1 MTRVPAT
8 LSLAFIAA
16 LIGSGLTLPAQDSQE
31 KIDKI
36 FDHIEESR
44 GMTLW
49 QGIRELEDLGRGTS
63 EGVRKGLTRADAY
76 VRIAAAKVLYGQEL
90 RDESLEALNKVMAG
104 KNVHAKKIA
113 ADMAASLV
121 GADKNL
127 AGPDKTKI
135 AGRFEAAAGECD
147 DPLTQV
153 SLWRAVYNLT
163 KGMKPVREVRAIH
176 SGAGDRREV
185 KEEAALALAE
195 MDRFVD
201 AKPTLLDLAKEPSE
215 RGRMAKAYLKV
226 NELTEDINRKPPAAA
241 KYDFKQ
247 LEEAID
253 LLKQNYWDENK
264 IVTDKLVEAAVRGA
278 CSSLDPYTVYMDEAS
293 IKELKEEG
301 LGGRYGGIGARVSM
315 RKDKAGREWLTIEEP
330 IFSGPA
336 YRTGL
341 RSGDTITEVEGETTV
356 NRDLSELV
364 RKLRGKV
371 ATQVHFKVLRRGW
384 TKEQPYTI
392 TREQIHMETTMH
404 RMLPGGLGYIR
415 LTTFGDED
423 IQYIK
428 EAVQDLKDMKA
439 LVFDLRGNTGGYL
452 RTANALASYFLNK
465 GQLIVTTRARGEEK
479 DRRVADGSKITDVPI
494 VMLVNEGSAS
504 ASEILAGALQDHK
517 RATIIG
523 DKTYGKGSVQD
534 LKPMKTTDEKAAVK
548 ITIAKWFL
556 PSGKSVEKDK
566 REESGVIP
574 DIKVAL
580 PEREFWKEAELAK
593 LTVGDDIE
601 KYLKDIENKDLFKQL
616 AESDGGDVTRY
627 PKFDAFYDALKTK
640 AEKTDVRE
648 LVREVIRKKV
658 QDEQGKPLYVDLQ
671 IDVVLQRGILEAC
684 KLASIDAKTVKEY
697 TLFAKAPAAQPGPEK

>member
-1 MTRVPAT
+1 MTRVSAPAAVA
-8 LSLAFIAA
+8 LVAA
-16 LIGSGLTLPAQDSQE
+16 LIGSGLLLPAQDSQE

-36 FDHIEESR
+36 FDRIEESR
-44 GMTLW
+44 GTSLW
-49 QGIRELEDLGRGTS
+49 QGIRDLEDLGRGAVD
-63 EGVRKGLTRADAY
+63 GVRKGLTRADAY
-76 VRIAAAKVLYGQEL
+76 VRIAAAKVLYSQEQ
-90 RDESLEALNKVMAG
+90 RDEALDALGKVMSG
-104 KNVHAKKIA
+104 KNAHAKKIA

-121 GADKNL
+121 GADRGLGQAEKQ
-127 AGPDKTKI
+127 KI
-135 AGRFEAAAGECD
+135 AVSFERQAGESD

-215 RGRMAKAYLKV
+215 RGRMARAYLKV
-226 NELTEDINRKPPAAA
+226 NELAEDINRKPPSAV
-241 KYDFKQ
+241 KYDFKM

-253 LLKQNYWDENK
+253 LLKANYWDESK
-264 IVTDKLVEAAVRGA
+264 ISQDKLVEAAVRGA
-278 CSSLDPYTVYMDEAS
+278 CASLDPYTVYMDEAA

-336 YRTGL
+336 YRNGL
-341 RSGDTITEVEGETTV
+341 RSGDTITEVEGESTV

-371 ATQVHFKVLRRGW
+371 NTAVNFKVLRRGW
-384 TKEQPYTI
+384 TKEQPYKI

-423 IQYIK
+423 IQYM
-428 EAVQDLKDMKA
+428 KDMKA
-439 LVFDLRGNTGGYL
+439 LVFDLRGNTGGSL

-479 DRRVADGSKITDVPI
+479 DRRVADGSKITDVPMVI
-494 VMLVNEGSAS
+494 LVNEGSAS

-534 LKPMKTTDEKAAVK
+534 LKMMKTTDEKAAVK

-556 PSGKSVEKDK
+556 PFGKSVEKDK
-566 REESGVIP
+566 REESGVVP

-580 PEREFWKEAELAK
+580 PEREFWKEAEIAK
-593 LTVGDDIE
+593 LTIGDDFE
-601 KYLKDIENKDLFKQL
+601 KYLKEIENKELFKQL
-616 AESDGGDVTRY
+616 AESDGGDLSRY
-627 PKFDAFYDALKTK
+627 PKFDAFYDSLKTK
-640 AEKTDVRE
+640 AEKNDIREVVRE
-648 LVREVIRKKV
+648 QIRKK
-658 QDEQGKPLYVDLQ
+658 
-671 IDVVLQRGILEAC
+671 
-684 KLASIDAKTVKEY
+684 
-697 TLFAKAPAAQPGPEK
+697 

>member
-8 LSLAFIAA
+8 VALAFVVA
-16 LIGSGLTLPAQDSQE
+16 LVGSGLLLPAQDSQD

-36 FDHIEESR
+36 FDKIEESR
-44 GMTLW
+44 GAALW
-49 QGIRELEDLGRGTS
+49 TGIRDLEDLGRGATD
-63 EGVRKGLTRADAY
+63 GIRKGLTRADPY
-76 VRIAAAKVLYGQEL
+76 VRMAAAKVLYTQEL
-90 RDESLEALNKVMAG
+90 RDEALEALGKVMAG
-104 KNVHAKKIA
+104 KNPLAKKTA

-121 GADKNL
+121 GADRNL
-127 AGPDKTKI
+127 GGAEKQKI
-135 AGRFEAAAGECD
+135 AGNFERQATESD
-147 DPLTQV
+147 DPLTQI

-163 KGMKPVREVRAIH
+163 SGMKPVREIRTLHAA
-176 SGAGDRREV
+176 AGDRREV
-185 KEEAALALAE
+185 KEESALALAE
-195 MDRFVD
+195 MNRFVD
-201 AKPTLLDLAKEPSE
+201 AKATLIELAKEPSE

-226 NELTEDINRKPPAAA
+226 NELTEDINRKPPSAV

-247 LEEAID
+247 IEEAID
-253 LLKQNYWDENK
+253 LLKANYWDESK
-264 IVTDKLVEAAVRGA
+264 IVTDKLIEAAVRGA
-278 CSSLDPYTVYMDEAS
+278 CSSLDPYTVYMDEAA
-293 IKELKEEG
+293 IKQLKDED
-301 LGGRYGGIGARVSM
+301 LGGMYGGIGARVSM

-336 YRTGL
+336 YRNGL
-341 RSGDTITEVEGETTV
+341 RSGDTITEVEGEPTV

-364 RKLRGKV
+364 RKLRGKM

-384 TKEQPYTI
+384 TKEAPYTI

-404 RMLPGGLGYIR
+404 RMLPGSLGYIR
-415 LTTFGDED
+415 LTTFGDQD
-423 IQYIK
+423 IEFIRT
-428 EAVQDLKDMKA
+428 AIQDMKGMKA

-465 GQLIVTTRARGEEK
+465 GQTIVTTRARGEEK
-479 DRRVADGSKITDVPI
+479 DRRVADGSKLTDVPI

-534 LKPMKTTDEKAAVK
+534 LKMMKTTDDKAAVK

-556 PSGKSVEKDK
+556 PSGKSVEKEK

-593 LTVGDDIE
+593 LVVGDDIE
-601 KYLKDIENKDLFKQL
+601 KYLKDIENKDLFKAL
-616 AESDGGDVTRY
+616 AESDGADLSRY
-627 PKFDAFYDALKTK
+627 PKFDAFYDTLKTK
-640 AEKTDVRE
+640 ASKEDVRE
-648 LVREVIRKKV
+648 LVREVLRKKV
-658 QDEQGKPLYVDLQ
+658 QDDIGKPLYVDLQ

-684 KLASIDAKTVKEY
+684 KLASIDAKQVKEY
-697 TLFAKAPAAQPGPEK
+697 TLFAKAPQAQVETDK

>member
-1 MTRVPAT
+1 MSRVSAT
-8 LSLAFIAA
+8 LAFAFLSA
-16 LIGSGLTLPAQDSQE
+16 LLGSGVLLPAQESQDR
-31 KIDKI
+31 IDKI
-36 FDHIEESR
+36 FDRIEESR
-44 GMTLW
+44 GAALW
-49 QGIRELEDLGRGTS
+49 QGIRELEDLGRGAT

-76 VRIAAAKVLYGQEL
+76 VRIAASKVLYGQEQ
-90 RDESLEALNKVMAG
+90 RDEALDALAKVTAG
-104 KNVHAKKIA
+104 KNAHAKKVA

-121 GADKNL
+121 AADRSL
-127 AGPDKTKI
+127 AGPEKSKI
-135 AGRFEAAAGECD
+135 ASSFERQASEND

-153 SLWRAVYNLT
+153 ALWRAVYSLT
-163 KGMKPVREVRAIH
+163 KGMKPVREVRGLH
-176 SGAGDRREV
+176 STAGDRPEV

-201 AKPTLLDLAKEPSE
+201 AKATLVELAKEPSE

-226 NELTEDINRKPPAAA
+226 NELTEDINRKPAAA
-241 KYDFKQ
+241 SKYDFKQ

-253 LLKQNYWDENK
+253 LLKQNYWDESK
-264 IVTDKLVEAAVRGA
+264 INVDKLLEAAVRGA
-278 CSSLDPYTVYMDEAS
+278 CSSLDPYTVYMDEAA

-336 YRTGL
+336 YRNGL
-341 RSGDTITEVEGETTV
+341 RSGDTITEIDGEPTV
-356 NRDLSELV
+356 NQDLTSLV
-364 RKLRGKV
+364 KKLRGLVNTPAK
-371 ATQVHFKVLRRGW
+371 FKVLRRGW

-392 TREQIHMETTMH
+392 QREQIHMETTMH
-404 RMLPGGLGYIR
+404 RLLPGGLGYIR

-428 EAVQDLKDMKA
+428 DAIQDMKDMKA

-479 DRRVADGSKITDVPI
+479 DRRVADGSKLTDVPM

-504 ASEILAGALQDHK
+504 ASEILSGAMQDHK
-517 RATIIG
+517 RAIIIG

-566 REESGVIP
+566 REESGVVP

-580 PEREFWKEAELAK
+580 PDREFWKEAEMAK
-593 LTVGDDIE
+593 LMVGDDIE
-601 KYLKDIENKDLFKQL
+601 KYLKTIEDKELFKKL

-627 PKFDAFYDALKTK
+627 PKFDAFYESLKTK
-640 AEKTDVRE
+640 AEKNDVRE

-658 QDEQGKPLYVDLQ
+658 QDDQGKPLYVDLQ
-671 IDVVLQRGILEAC
+671 VDTVLQRGILEAC

-697 TLFAKAPAAQPGPEK
+697 TLFAKAPAPVEK

>member
-1 MTRVPAT
+1 MSRVSAPAAVA
-8 LSLAFIAA
+8 LVAA
-16 LIGSGLTLPAQDSQE
+16 LIGSGLLLPAQDTQE
-31 KIDKI
+31 RVDKI
-36 FDHIEESR
+36 FDRIEESR
-44 GMTLW
+44 GTSLW
-49 QGIRELEDLGRGTS
+49 QGIRELEDLGRGATD
-63 EGVRKGLTRADAY
+63 GVRKGLTRADAY
-76 VRIAAAKVLYGQEL
+76 VRIAAAKVLYSQDQ
-90 RDESLEALNKVMAG
+90 RDEALEALGKVMAG
-104 KNVHAKKIA
+104 KNAHAKKVA

-121 GADKNL
+121 GADRGLGQGEKQ
-127 AGPDKTKI
+127 KI
-135 AGRFEAAAGECD
+135 ASSFEKQAAESD

-201 AKPTLLDLAKEPSE
+201 AKPTLVELAKEPSE

-226 NELTEDINRKPPAAA
+226 NELSEDINRKPPSAV
-241 KYDFKQ
+241 KYDFKM

-253 LLKQNYWDENK
+253 LLKANYWDESK
-264 IVTDKLVEAAVRGA
+264 ISQDKLVEAAVRGA
-278 CSSLDPYTVYMDEAS
+278 CASLDPYTVYMDEAA
-293 IKELKEEG
+293 IKELREEG
-301 LGGRYGGIGARVSM
+301 LRGRYGGIGARVSM

-336 YRTGL
+336 YRNGL
-341 RSGDTITEVEGETTV
+341 RSGDTITEVEGESTV
-356 NRDLSELV
+356 NRDLTELV
-364 RKLRGKV
+364 RKLRGLENTFV
-371 ATQVHFKVLRRGW
+371 NFKVLRRGW
-384 TKEQPYTI
+384 TKEQPYKI
-392 TREQIHMETTMH
+392 KREQIHMETTMH

-428 EAVQDLKDMKA
+428 DAVNEMKDMKA

-479 DRRVADGSKITDVPI
+479 DRRVADGSKLTDVPM

-534 LKPMKTTDEKAAVK
+534 LKMMKTTDDKAAVK

-566 REESGVIP
+566 REESGVVP

-593 LTVGDDIE
+593 LTVGDDID
-601 KYLKDIENKDLFKQL
+601 KYLKDIENKELFKQI
-616 AESDGGDVTRY
+616 AESDGGDLSRY
-627 PKFDAFYDALKTK
+627 PKFDAFYDSLKTK
-640 AEKTDVRE
+640 VDKNDVRE

-658 QDEQGKPLYVDLQ
+658 QDDQGKPLYVDLQ

-684 KLASIDAKTVKEY
+684 KLAAIDAKNVKEY
-697 TLFAKAPAAQPGPEK
+697 TLFAKAPPAPQAVEK

>member
-8 LSLAFIAA
+8 LAFAFLST
-16 LIGSGLTLPAQDSQE
+16 LIGTGLLLPAQESQD

-36 FDHIEESR
+36 FDRIEESR
-44 GMTLW
+44 GAGLW
-49 QGIRELEDLGRGTS
+49 QGIRELEDLGRGAT
-63 EGVRKGLTRADAY
+63 EGIRKGLTRADAY
-76 VRIAAAKVLYGQEL
+76 VRIAASKVLYGQEQ
-90 RDESLEALNKVMAG
+90 RDEALDALAKVMAG
-104 KNVHAKKIA
+104 KNIHAKKVA

-121 GADKNL
+121 SADRGL
-127 AGPDKTKI
+127 AGTEKSKI
-135 AGRFEAAAGECD
+135 ATSFERQAADND

-153 SLWRAVYNLT
+153 ALWRAVYSLT
-163 KGMKPVREVRAIH
+163 KGMKPVREVRGLHAT
-176 SGAGDRREV
+176 AGDRREV

-201 AKPTLLDLAKEPSE
+201 AKATLIELAKEPSE

-226 NELTEDINRKPPAAA
+226 NELTEDINRKPAAA
-241 KYDFKQ
+241 SKYDFKQ

-253 LLKQNYWDENK
+253 LLKANYWDETKIDQNK
-264 IVTDKLVEAAVRGA
+264 LIEAAVRGT
-278 CSSLDPYTVYMDEAS
+278 CSSLDPYTVYMDEAA

-336 YRTGL
+336 YRNGL
-341 RSGDTITEVEGETTV
+341 RSGDTITDIDGEATV
-356 NRDLSELV
+356 NQDLTSLV
-364 RKLRGKV
+364 KKLRGLVNTPAK
-371 ATQVHFKVLRRGW
+371 FKVLRRGW
-384 TKEQPYTI
+384 VKEQAYTI
-392 TREQIHMETTMH
+392 MREQIHMETTMH
-404 RMLPGGLGYIR
+404 RLLPGGLGYIR

-428 EAVQDLKDMKA
+428 DAIQDMKDMKA

-479 DRRVADGSKITDVPI
+479 DRRVADGSKLTDVPM

-504 ASEILAGALQDHK
+504 ASEILSGAMQDHK
-517 RATIIG
+517 RAIIIG

-566 REESGVIP
+566 REESGVVP

-593 LTVGDDIE
+593 LAVGDDIE
-601 KYLKDIENKDLFKQL
+601 KYLKDIEDKELFKKL
-616 AESDGGDVTRY
+616 AESDGGDVARY
-627 PKFDAFYDALKTK
+627 PKYDAFFESLKTK
-640 AEKTDVRE
+640 AEKNDVRE
-648 LVREVIRKKV
+648 LVRDVIRKKV

-671 IDVVLQRGILEAC
+671 VDTVLQRGILEAC

-697 TLFAKAPAAQPGPEK
+697 SLFAKVVVPEAGK

>member
-1 MTRVPAT
+1 MTRARAT
-8 LSLAFIAA
+8 LSLAVLAT
-16 LIGSGLTLPAQDSQE
+16 LIGSGVALPAQDAQE

-36 FDHIEESR
+36 FDRIEESR
-44 GMTLW
+44 GMNLW
-49 QGIRELEDLGRGTS
+49 QGIREIEDLGRGTT

-76 VRIAAAKVLYGQEL
+76 VRIAAAKVLYGQEN
-90 RDESLEALNKVMAG
+90 RDEALEALTKVMAG
-104 KNVHAKKIA
+104 KNAHAKKIA
-113 ADMAASLV
+113 ADMAAALV
-121 GADKNL
+121 GADRSL
-127 AGPDKTKI
+127 AGQDKTKI
-135 AGRFEAAAGECD
+135 ASRFEAAAAECD

-163 KGMKPVREVRAIH
+163 KGMKPVREVRALH
-176 SGAGDRREV
+176 SGAGERREV

-201 AKPTLLDLAKEPSE
+201 AKPTLLELSKEPSE

-226 NELTEDINRKPPAAA
+226 NELTEDINRKPPSAV

-253 LLKQNYWDENK
+253 LLKTNYWDESK
-264 IVTDKLVEAAVRGA
+264 IDEKKLVEAAVRGA
-278 CSSLDPYTVYMDEAS
+278 CSSLDPYTVYMDEAA

-336 YRTGL
+336 YRNGL
-341 RSGDTITEVEGETTV
+341 RSGDTITEVEGDSTV

-384 TKEQPYTI
+384 TKEQAYTI

-404 RMLPGGLGYIR
+404 RMLPGGLGYVR

-428 EAVQDLKDMKA
+428 DAVQEMKDMKA

-479 DRRVADGSKITDVPI
+479 DRRVADGSKLTDVPI

-534 LKPMKTTDEKAAVK
+534 LKPMKSTDEKAAVK

-566 REESGVIP
+566 REDSGVVP

-593 LTVGDDIE
+593 LTVGDEIE
-601 KYLKDIENKDLFKQL
+601 KYLKEIEDKDLFKQL
-616 AESDGGDVTRY
+616 AESDGGDTSRY
-627 PKFDAFYDALKTK
+627 PKFDAFYDSLKTK
-640 AEKTDVRE
+640 AEKSDVRE
-648 LVREVIRKKV
+648 LVREMIRKKV
-658 QDEQGKPLYVDLQ
+658 QDDQGRPLYVDLQ
-671 IDVVLQRGILEAC
+671 IDVVLQHGILEAC
-684 KLASIDAKTVKEY
+684 KLASIDAKQVKEY
-697 TLFAKAPAAQPGPEK
+697 TLFAKAPPAPATPDK

>member
-1 MTRVPAT
+1 MTRVPA
-8 LSLAFIAA
+8 LLAFVFVSV
-16 LIGSGLTLPAQDSQE
+16 LLGSGLLLPAQDTQD

-36 FDHIEESR
+36 FDRIEESR
-44 GMTLW
+44 GSALW
-49 QGIRELEDLGRGTS
+49 QGIRELEDLGRGATD
-63 EGVRKGLTRADAY
+63 GIRKGLTRADAY
-76 VRIAAAKVLYGQEL
+76 VRIAASKVLYTQEL
-90 RDESLEALNKVMAG
+90 RDEALDALAKVMAG
-104 KNVHAKKIA
+104 KNVQAKKIA
-113 ADMAASLV
+113 GDMAASLV
-121 GADKNL
+121 SSDRNL
-127 AGPDKTKI
+127 
-135 AGRFEAAAGECD
+135 AAGEKQKIAASFERQAAEVD

-153 SLWRAVYNLT
+153 ALWRAVYSLT
-163 KGMKPVREVRAIH
+163 KGMKPVREVRQLH

-185 KEEAALALAE
+185 KEESALALAE

-226 NELTEDINRKPPAAA
+226 NELTEDINRKPPAAV
-241 KYDFKQ
+241 KYDFKT

-253 LLKQNYWDENK
+253 LLKQNYWDESK
-264 IVTDKLVEAAVRGA
+264 IVTDKLIEAAVRGA
-278 CSSLDPYTVYMDEAS
+278 CSSLDPYTVYMDEAA

-336 YRTGL
+336 YRNGL
-341 RSGDTITEVEGETTV
+341 RSGDTITEIDGEATV
-356 NRDLSELV
+356 NQDLTSLV
-364 RKLRGKV
+364 KKLRGPVNTAAK
-371 ATQVHFKVLRRGW
+371 FKVLRRGW
-384 TKEQPYTI
+384 VKEQAYAI
-392 TREQIHMETTMH
+392 QREQIHMETTMH
-404 RMLPGGLGYIR
+404 RLLPGGLGYIR

-423 IQYIK
+423 IQFIK
-428 EAVQDLKDMKA
+428 DAIQDMPGMKA

-479 DRRVADGSKITDVPI
+479 DRRVADGSKLTDVPM

-504 ASEILAGALQDHK
+504 ASEILSGALQDHK
-517 RATIIG
+517 RALIIG

-566 REESGVIP
+566 REESGVVP

-593 LTVGDDIE
+593 LMVGDDIE

-616 AESDGGDVTRY
+616 AESDGGDVSRY
-627 PKFDAFYDALKTK
+627 PKFDGFYEGLKTK

-648 LVREVIRKKV
+648 LVREQIRKKV
-658 QDEQGKPLYVDLQ
+658 QDDQGKPLYVDLQ
-671 IDVVLQRGILEAC
+671 VDVVLQRGILEAC

-697 TLFAKAPAAQPGPEK
+697 TLFAKAPAPVEK

>member
-1 MTRVPAT
+1 MTRVPAAVA
-8 LSLAFIAA
+8 LAFLSA
-16 LIGSGLTLPAQDSQE
+16 LLGSGLLLPAQESQD

-36 FDHIEESR
+36 FDRIEESR
-44 GMTLW
+44 GATLW
-49 QGIRELEDLGRGTS
+49 QGIRELDDLGRGS
-63 EGVRKGLTRADAY
+63 LEGVRKGLTRADAY
-76 VRIAAAKVLYGQEL
+76 VRIAASKILYGNEL
-90 RDESLEALNKVMAG
+90 RDEALDALAKVMAG
-104 KNVHAKKIA
+104 KNAHAKKVA

-121 GADKNL
+121 SADRGL
-127 AGPDKTKI
+127 AGTEKPKI
-135 AGRFEAAAGECD
+135 ASSFERQAAEND

-153 SLWRAVYNLT
+153 ALWRAVYSLT
-163 KGMKPVREVRAIH
+163 RGMKPVREVRGLHAQ
-176 SGAGDRREV
+176 AGDRREV

-201 AKPTLLDLAKEPSE
+201 AKSTLVELAKEPSE

-226 NELTEDINRKPPAAA
+226 NELTEDINRKPAAA
-241 KYDFKQ
+241 SKYDFKQ

-253 LLKQNYWDENK
+253 LLKQNYWDEGK
-264 IVTDKLVEAAVRGA
+264 INVDKLIEAAVRGT
-278 CSSLDPYTVYMDEAS
+278 CSSLDPYTVYMDEAA

-336 YRTGL
+336 YRNGL
-341 RSGDTITEVEGETTV
+341 RSGDTITEIDGESTV
-356 NRDLSELV
+356 NQDLTSLV
-364 RKLRGKV
+364 KKLRGLVNTPAK
-371 ATQVHFKVLRRGW
+371 FKVLRRGW
-384 TKEQPYTI
+384 TKEQAYTI
-392 TREQIHMETTMH
+392 QREQIHMETTMH
-404 RMLPGGLGYIR
+404 RLLPGGLGYIR

-428 EAVQDLKDMKA
+428 DAIQDMKDMKA

-479 DRRVADGSKITDVPI
+479 DRRVADGSKMTDVPM

-504 ASEILAGALQDHK
+504 ASEILSGAMQDHK
-517 RATIIG
+517 RAIIIG

-534 LKPMKTTDEKAAVK
+534 LKPMKTTDEKSAVK

-566 REESGVIP
+566 REESGVVP

-580 PEREFWKEAELAK
+580 PEREFWKEAEMAK
-593 LTVGDDIE
+593 LMVGDDIE
-601 KYLKDIENKDLFKQL
+601 KYLKDIEDKELFRKL

-627 PKFDAFYDALKTK
+627 PKFNAFYESLKTK
-640 AEKTDVRE
+640 AEKNDVRE

-671 IDVVLQRGILEAC
+671 VDMVLQRGILEAC

-697 TLFAKAPAAQPGPEK
+697 TLFAKAPAPVEK

>member
-1 MTRVPAT
+1 MTRVPAA
-8 LSLAFIAA
+8 LAFAFVSA
-16 LIGSGLTLPAQDSQE
+16 LIGTGLLLPAQESQD

-36 FDHIEESR
+36 FDRVEESK
-44 GMTLW
+44 GAGLW
-49 QGIRELEDLGRGTS
+49 QGIRELEDLGRGAT

-76 VRIAAAKVLYGQEL
+76 VRIAASAVLYGQEH
-90 RDESLEALNKVMAG
+90 RDEALDALAKVMAG
-104 KNVHAKKIA
+104 KNASAKRTA

-121 GADKNL
+121 SADRTL
-127 AGPDKTKI
+127 AGAEKSKI
-135 AGRFEAAAGECD
+135 ASDFERQAGESD

-153 SLWRAVYNLT
+153 ALWRAVYSLT
-163 KGMKPVREVRAIH
+163 KGLKPVREVRGIH
-176 SGAGDRREV
+176 ATAGDRREV

-195 MDRFVD
+195 MNRFVD
-201 AKPTLLDLAKEPSE
+201 AKSTLTELAKEPSE

-226 NELTEDINRKPPAAA
+226 NELTEDINRKPPSAT

-253 LLKQNYWDENK
+253 LLKLNYWDESK
-264 IVTDKLVEAAVRGA
+264 IVVDKLVEAAVRGA

-293 IKELKEEG
+293 IKELREEG

-336 YRTGL
+336 YRSGL
-341 RSGDTITEVEGETTV
+341 RSGDTITEVEGEATV
-356 NRDLSELV
+356 NQNLSSLV

-371 ATQVHFKVLRRGW
+371 NTPVAFKVLRRGW
-384 TKEQPYTI
+384 LKEKPYSI
-392 TREQIHMETTMH
+392 NREQIHMETTMH
-404 RMLPGGLGYIR
+404 RMMPGGLGYIR

-428 EAVQDLKDMKA
+428 EAILDMKDMKA

-479 DRRVADGSKITDVPI
+479 DRRVADGSKLTDVPM

-504 ASEILAGALQDHK
+504 ASEILSGAMQDHK
-517 RATIIG
+517 RAVIIG

-534 LKPMKTTDEKAAVK
+534 LKAMKTTDEKAAVK

-556 PSGKSVEKDK
+556 PSGKSVENDK
-566 REESGVIP
+566 HDLSGVHP
-574 DIKVAL
+574 DIKVEL
-580 PEREFWKEAELAK
+580 PEREFWKEAELSK
-593 LTVGDDIE
+593 LLIGDEIE
-601 KYLKDIENKDLFKQL
+601 KYLKDIQDKELFKKL
-616 AESDGGDVTRY
+616 AESDGGDVSRY
-627 PKFDAFYDALKTK
+627 PKFDPFYASLKTK
-640 AEKTDVRE
+640 AEKDDVRE

-658 QDEQGKPLYVDLQ
+658 QDDEGKPLYVDLQ
-671 IDVVLQRGILEAC
+671 VDTVLQRGILEAC

-697 TLFAKAPAAQPGPEK
+697 TLFAKAPAPDMNK

>member
-1 MTRVPAT
+1 MTRVPAAI
-8 LSLAFIAA
+8 AFSFVAV
-16 LIGSGLTLPAQDSQE
+16 LLGSGLLLPAQETQDRV
-31 KIDKI
+31 DKI
-36 FDHIEESR
+36 FDRIEESR
-44 GMTLW
+44 GAGLW
-49 QGIRELEDLGRGTS
+49 QGIRELEDLGRGATD
-63 EGVRKGLTRADAY
+63 GVRKGLTRADAY
-76 VRIAAAKVLYGQEL
+76 VRIAAAKVLYAQEL
-90 RDESLEALNKVMAG
+90 RDESLDALSKVMAG
-104 KNVHAKKIA
+104 KNTYAKKTA
-113 ADMAASLV
+113 ADMAAALV
-121 GADKNL
+121 SADRSL
-127 AGPDKTKI
+127 AGAEKQKI
-135 AGRFEAAAGECD
+135 AASFERQAGEVD
-147 DPLTQV
+147 DPLTQIA
-153 SLWRAVYNLT
+153 LWRAVYNLN
-163 KGMKPVREVRAIH
+163 KGMKPVREVRAVH
-176 SGAGDRREV
+176 SGAGDKREV

-201 AKPTLLDLAKEPSE
+201 AKPTLIELAKEPSE

-226 NELTEDINRKPPAAA
+226 NELTEDINRKPPAAV
-241 KYDFKQ
+241 KYDFKT

-253 LLKQNYWDENK
+253 LLKQNYWDESK
-264 IVTDKLVEAAVRGA
+264 INVDKLVENAVRGA
-278 CSSLDPYTVYMDEAS
+278 CSSLDPYTVYMDEAA

-336 YRTGL
+336 YRNGL
-341 RSGDTITEVEGETTV
+341 RSGDTITEIDGEATV
-356 NRDLSELV
+356 NQDLTSLV
-364 RKLRGKV
+364 KKLRG
-371 ATQVHFKVLRRGW
+371 QVNTPAKFKVLRRGW
-384 TKEQPYTI
+384 TKEQPYSI
-392 TREQIHMETTMH
+392 QREQIHMETTMH
-404 RMLPGGLGYIR
+404 RMLPGNLGYIR

-428 EAVQDLKDMKA
+428 DSVNDMKDMKA

-479 DRRVADGSKITDVPI
+479 DRRVADGSKLTDVPM

-504 ASEILAGALQDHK
+504 ASEILAGAMQDHK
-517 RATIIG
+517 RAVIIG

-534 LKPMKTTDEKAAVK
+534 LKPMKTTEDKAAVK

-566 REESGVIP
+566 REESGVVP

-593 LTVGDDIE
+593 LMTGDEIE
-601 KYLKDIENKDLFKQL
+601 KYLKDIEDKELFKKL

-627 PKFDAFYDALKTK
+627 PKFDAFYEGLKTK
-640 AEKTDVRE
+640 AEKNDVRE
-648 LVREVIRKKV
+648 LVREMIRKKV

-671 IDVVLQRGILEAC
+671 VDVVLQRGILEAC
-684 KLASIDAKTVKEY
+684 KAASIDAKTVKEY
-697 TLFAKAPAAQPGPEK
+697 SLFAKAPPTTDK

>member
-8 LSLAFIAA
+8 LAFAFLSA
-16 LIGSGLTLPAQDSQE
+16 LIGSGLLLPAQESQD

-36 FDHIEESR
+36 FDRIEESR
-44 GMTLW
+44 GAALW
-49 QGIRELEDLGRGTS
+49 QGIRELEDLGRGAT

-76 VRIAAAKVLYGQEL
+76 VRIAASKVLYGQEQ
-90 RDESLEALNKVMAG
+90 RDEALEALAKVMAG
-104 KNVHAKKIA
+104 KNVHAKKVA

-121 GADKNL
+121 SADRGL
-127 AGPDKTKI
+127 AGTEKSKI
-135 AGRFEAAAGECD
+135 ATSFERQAADND

-153 SLWRAVYNLT
+153 ALWRAVYSLT
-163 KGMKPVREVRAIH
+163 KGMKPVREVRGLHAT
-176 SGAGDRREV
+176 AGDKREV

-201 AKPTLLDLAKEPSE
+201 AKATLIELAKEPSE

-226 NELTEDINRKPPAAA
+226 NELTEDINRKPAAA
-241 KYDFKQ
+241 SKYDFKQ

-253 LLKQNYWDENK
+253 LLKANYWDETKIDQNK
-264 IVTDKLVEAAVRGA
+264 LLEAAVRGA
-278 CSSLDPYTVYMDEAS
+278 CSSLDPYTVYMDEAA

-336 YRTGL
+336 YRNGL
-341 RSGDTITEVEGETTV
+341 RSGDTITDIDGEPTV
-356 NRDLSELV
+356 NQDLTSLV
-364 RKLRGKV
+364 KKLRGLVNTPAK
-371 ATQVHFKVLRRGW
+371 FKVLRRGW
-384 TKEQPYTI
+384 TKEQAYTI
-392 TREQIHMETTMH
+392 MREQIHMETTMH

-428 EAVQDLKDMKA
+428 DAIQDMKDMKA

-479 DRRVADGSKITDVPI
+479 DRRVADGSKQTDVPM

-504 ASEILAGALQDHK
+504 ASEILSGALQDHK
-517 RATIIG
+517 RAIIIG

-566 REESGVIP
+566 REDSGVVP

-593 LTVGDDIE
+593 LGVGDDIE
-601 KYLKDIENKDLFKQL
+601 KYLKDIEDKALFKKL
-616 AESDGGDVTRY
+616 AESDGGDLTRY
-627 PKFDAFYDALKTK
+627 PKFDAFYDSLKTK
-640 AEKTDVRE
+640 AEKNDVRE
-648 LVREVIRKKV
+648 LVRDVIRKKV
-658 QDEQGKPLYVDLQ
+658 QDDQGKPLYVDLQ
-671 IDVVLQRGILEAC
+671 VDTVLQRGILEAC

-697 TLFAKAPAAQPGPEK
+697 SLFAKVVVPEANK

>member
-1 MTRVPAT
+1 MTRVRP
-8 LSLAFIAA
+8 LLAFA
-16 LIGSGLTLPAQDSQE
+16 LLSTLVGSGLLLPAQESQDR
-31 KIDKI
+31 IDKI
-36 FDHIEESR
+36 FDRIEESR
-44 GMTLW
+44 GTALW
-49 QGIRELEDLGRGTS
+49 PGIRDLEDLGRGAV
-63 EGVRKGLTRADAY
+63 EGVRKGLTRADAF
-76 VRIAAAKVLYGQEL
+76 VRIAAAKVLYSQEH
-90 RDESLEALNKVMAG
+90 RDEALDALAKVMAG
-104 KNVHAKKIA
+104 KNAYAKKVA
-113 ADMAASLV
+113 ADMASSLV
-121 GADKNL
+121 SSDREL
-127 AGPDKTKI
+127 AGAEKQKI
-135 AGRFEAAAGECD
+135 AANFERQAAEVD

-153 SLWRAVYNLT
+153 ALWRAVYSLT
-163 KGMKPVREVRAIH
+163 KGMKPVREVRNLL

-201 AKPTLLDLAKEPSE
+201 AKPTLIELAKEPSE

-226 NELTEDINRKPPAAA
+226 NELTEDINRKPPAAV

-253 LLKQNYWDENK
+253 LLKQNYWDESK
-264 IVTDKLVEAAVRGA
+264 ISVDKLVESAVRGA
-278 CSSLDPYTVYMDEAS
+278 CSSLDPYTVYMDEAA

-336 YRTGL
+336 YRNGL
-341 RSGDTITEVEGETTV
+341 RSGDTITEIDGESTV
-356 NRDLSELV
+356 NQDLSSLV
-364 RKLRGKV
+364 RKLRG
-371 ATQVHFKVLRRGW
+371 QVNTAAKFKVLRRGW
-384 TKEQPYTI
+384 TKEQAYTI
-392 TREQIHMETTMH
+392 MREQIHMETTMH
-404 RMLPGGLGYIR
+404 RMLPGNLGYIR

-428 EAVQDLKDMKA
+428 DAIQELKDMKA

-479 DRRVADGSKITDVPI
+479 DRRVADGSKLTDVPM

-504 ASEILAGALQDHK
+504 ASEILSGALQDHK
-517 RATIIG
+517 RAVLIG
-523 DKTYGKGSVQD
+523 EKTYGKGSVQD
-534 LKPMKTTDEKAAVK
+534 LKPMKTTDDKAAVK

-566 REESGVIP
+566 REDSGVVP

-593 LTVGDDIE
+593 LTTGDEIE
-601 KYLKDIENKDLFKQL
+601 KYIKEIDNKELFKQL
-616 AESDGGDVTRY
+616 AESDGNDTSRY
-627 PKFDAFYDALKTK
+627 PKFDAFYDSLKTK
-640 AEKTDVRE
+640 AEKGDVRE
-648 LVREVIRKKV
+648 LVREMIRKKV
-658 QDEQGKPLYVDLQ
+658 QDDQGKPLYVDLQ

-684 KLASIDAKTVKEY
+684 KLASIDAKAVKEY
-697 TLFAKAPAAQPGPEK
+697 SPFAKAPAPAMDK

>member
-1 MTRVPAT
+1 MTRASSTVT
-8 LSLAFIAA
+8 FAFIAA
-16 LIGSGLTLPAQDSQE
+16 LLGSGLLLPAQDQDR
-31 KIDKI
+31 IDKI
-36 FDHIEESR
+36 FDRIEESR
-44 GMTLW
+44 GVSLW
-49 QGIRELEDLGRGTS
+49 RGIRDLEDLGRGAVD
-63 EGVRKGLTRADAY
+63 GIRKGLTRADPY
-76 VRIAAAKVLYGQEL
+76 VRIATAKILYGQEL
-90 RDESLEALNKVMAG
+90 RDEALEALGKVMSG
-104 KNVHAKKIA
+104 KNAHAKKVA

-121 GADKNL
+121 GTDRNLGGTDKQ
-127 AGPDKTKI
+127 KI
-135 AGRFEAAAGECD
+135 AANFERQASESD

-153 SLWRAVYNLT
+153 SLWRAVYALT
-163 KGMKPVREVRAIH
+163 KGMKPVREVRSIH

-201 AKPTLLDLAKEPSE
+201 AKPTLLELAQEPSE

-226 NELTEDINRKPPAAA
+226 NELTEDINRKPPAPV
-241 KYDFKQ
+241 KYDFQQ

-253 LLKQNYWDENK
+253 LLKANYWDENK
-264 IVTDKLVEAAVRGA
+264 IVVDKLVEAAVRGA
-278 CSSLDPYTVYMDEAS
+278 CASLDPYTVYMDEAS

-341 RSGDTITEVEGETTV
+341 RSGDTITEVEGESTV

-364 RKLRGKV
+364 RKLRGKMN
-371 ATQVHFKVLRRGW
+371 TEVHFKVLRRGW

-404 RMLPGGLGYIR
+404 RMLPGSLGYIR

-423 IQYIK
+423 IQY
-428 EAVQDLKDMKA
+428 VKDAIQEMSGAGGMKA

-479 DRRVADGSKITDVPI
+479 DRRVADGSKLTDVPM

-504 ASEILAGALQDHK
+504 ASEILSGAMQDHK
-517 RATIIG
+517 RAVIIG
-523 DKTYGKGSVQD
+523 EKTYGKGSVQD
-534 LKPMKTTDEKAAVK
+534 LKPLKTTDEKAAVK

-566 REESGVIP
+566 REESGVVP
-574 DIKVAL
+574 DIKVPL

-593 LTVGDDIE
+593 LSVGDEIE
-601 KYLKDIENKDLFKQL
+601 KYIKDIQDKELLKQL
-616 AESDGGDVTRY
+616 AESDGGDVSRY
-627 PKFDAFYDALKTK
+627 PNFGPFFDSLKTK
-640 AEKTDVRE
+640 LSKDDVRE

-658 QDEQGKPLYVDLQ
+658 QDDQGKPLYVDLQ
-671 IDVVLQRGILEAC
+671 LDVVLQRGILEAC
-684 KLASIDAKTVKEY
+684 KLASIDAKRVKEY
-697 TLFAKAPAAQPGPEK
+697 TLFAKAPEQATDK

>member
-1 MTRVPAT
+1 MTRVPAP
-8 LSLAFIAA
+8 AA
-16 LIGSGLTLPAQDSQE
+16 LALLAAMIGSGLMLPAQDTQE
-31 KIDKI
+31 RVDKI
-36 FDHIEESR
+36 FDRIEESR
-44 GMTLW
+44 GAGLW
-49 QGIRELEDLGRGTS
+49 QGIRELEDLGRGAT
-63 EGVRKGLTRADAY
+63 EGVRKGLTRADGY
-76 VRIAAAKVLYGQEL
+76 VRIAVAKVLYGQEL
-90 RDESLEALNKVMAG
+90 RDEALDALGKVMAG
-104 KNVHAKKIA
+104 KNAHAKKIA

-121 GADKNL
+121 GSDRGLVGADRQ
-127 AGPDKTKI
+127 KI
-135 AGRFEAAAGECD
+135 AARFEAQATESD

-153 SLWRAVYNLT
+153 SLWRAVYNLN
-163 KGMKPVREVRAIH
+163 KGMKPVREVRALH

-201 AKPTLLDLAKEPSE
+201 AKPTLVELSKEPSE

-226 NELTEDINRKPPAAA
+226 NELTEDINRKPPAAS

-253 LLKQNYWDENK
+253 LLKQHYWEETK
-264 IVTDKLVEAAVRGA
+264 IDSSKLIEAAVRGA
-278 CSSLDPYTVYMDEAS
+278 CSSLDPYTVYMDEAA

-336 YRTGL
+336 YRNGL
-341 RSGDTITEVEGETTV
+341 RSGDTITEVEGESTV

-364 RKLRGKV
+364 RKLRGKINTAV
-371 ATQVHFKVLRRGW
+371 NFKVLRRGW
-384 TKEQPYTI
+384 TKEAPYKI
-392 TREQIHMETTMH
+392 VREQIHMETTMH

-423 IQYIK
+423 IQFVK
-428 EAVQDLKDMKA
+428 DAVQDMKDMKA

-452 RTANALASYFLNK
+452 RTANALASYFLDK
-465 GQLIVTTRARGEEK
+465 GKLIVTTRARGEEK
-479 DRRVADGSKITDVPI
+479 DRRVADGSKLTDVPMVI
-494 VMLVNEGSAS
+494 LVNEGSAS

-517 RATIIG
+517 RATVIG

-534 LKPMKTTDEKAAVK
+534 LKMMKTTDEKAAVK

-556 PSGKSVEKDK
+556 PFGKSVEKDK
-566 REESGVIP
+566 REESGVVP

-580 PEREFWKEAELAK
+580 PEREFWKEAEIAK
-593 LTVGDDIE
+593 LTIGDELD
-601 KYLKDIENKDLFKQL
+601 KYVKDIENKELFKQL
-616 AESDGGDVTRY
+616 AESDGGDPSRY

-640 AEKTDVRE
+640 VEKNDVRE
-648 LVREVIRKKV
+648 VVRELIRKKV
-658 QDEQGKPLYVDLQ
+658 QDDQGKPLYVDLQ

-684 KLASIDAKTVKEY
+684 KLAAIDAKTVKEY
-697 TLFAKAPAAQPGPEK
+697 SLFAKAPQAQGVDK

>member
-1 MTRVPAT
+1 R
-8 LSLAFIAA
+8 
-16 LIGSGLTLPAQDSQE
+16 Q
-31 KIDKI
+31 
-36 FDHIEESR
+36 
-44 GMTLW
+44 
-49 QGIRELEDLGRGTS
+49 
-63 EGVRKGLTRADAY
+63 
-76 VRIAAAKVLYGQEL
+76 
-90 RDESLEALNKVMAG
+90 
-104 KNVHAKKIA
+104 KIA
-113 ADMAASLV
+113 A
-121 GADKNL
+121 
-127 AGPDKTKI
+127 
-135 AGRFEAAAGECD
+135 RFEAQAAESD

-153 SLWRAVYNLT
+153 SLWRAVYNLN
-163 KGMKPVREVRAIH
+163 KGMKPVREVRALH

-201 AKPTLLDLAKEPSE
+201 AKPTLVELAKEPSE

-226 NELTEDINRKPPAAA
+226 NELTEDINRKPPAAS

-253 LLKQNYWDENK
+253 LLKQHYWEEGKIEPNK
-264 IVTDKLVEAAVRGA
+264 LIEAAVRGA
-278 CSSLDPYTVYMDEAS
+278 CSSLDPYTVYMDEAA

-336 YRTGL
+336 YRNGL
-341 RSGDTITEVEGETTV
+341 RSGDTITEVEGESTV

-364 RKLRGKV
+364 RKLRGKINTAV
-371 ATQVHFKVLRRGW
+371 NFKVLRRGW
-384 TKEQPYTI
+384 TKEQPYKI

-423 IQYIK
+423 IQFVKDAI
-428 EAVQDLKDMKA
+428 QDMKDMKA

-452 RTANALASYFLNK
+452 RTANALASYFLDK
-465 GQLIVTTRARGEEK
+465 GKLIVTTRARGEEK
-479 DRRVADGSKITDVPI
+479 DRRVADGNKLTDVPM

-517 RATIIG
+517 RATVIG

-534 LKPMKTTDEKAAVK
+534 LKMMKTTDEKAAVK
-548 ITIAKWFL
+548 VTIAKWFL
-556 PSGKSVEKDK
+556 PFGKSVEKDK
-566 REESGVIP
+566 REESGVVP

-580 PEREFWKEAELAK
+580 PEREFWKEAEIAK
-593 LTVGDDIE
+593 LTVGDEID
-601 KYLKDIENKDLFKQL
+601 KYLKDIENKELFKQL
-616 AESDGGDVTRY
+616 AEADGGDVARY
-627 PKFDAFYDALKTK
+627 PKFDPFYDSLKTK
-640 AEKTDVRE
+640 VEKNDVRE
-648 LVREVIRKKV
+648 VVREMIRKRV
-658 QDEQGKPLYVDLQ
+658 QDDQGKPLYVDLQ

-684 KLASIDAKTVKEY
+684 KLAAIDAKQVKEY
-697 TLFAKAPAAQPGPEK
+697 SLFAKAPQASTDK

>member
-1 MTRVPAT
+1 MTRVPAPAAVA
-8 LSLAFIAA
+8 LLAA
-16 LIGSGLTLPAQDSQE
+16 LLGSGLLLPAQDAQE
-31 KIDKI
+31 RIDKI
-36 FDHIEESR
+36 FDRIEESR
-44 GMTLW
+44 GTSLW
-49 QGIRELEDLGRGTS
+49 QGIRELEDLGRGGT

-76 VRIAAAKVLYGQEL
+76 VRIASAKVLYTQEF
-90 RDESLEALNKVMAG
+90 RDEALEALGKVMTG
-104 KNVHAKKIA
+104 KNGHAKKIA

-121 GADKNL
+121 GSDRGLAQGDKQ
-127 AGPDKTKI
+127 KI
-135 AGRFEAAAGECD
+135 AANFERQAGESD

-201 AKPTLLDLAKEPSE
+201 AKPTLVELAKEPSE

-226 NELTEDINRKPPAAA
+226 NELSEDINRKPPSAV
-241 KYDFKQ
+241 KYDFKM

-253 LLKQNYWDENK
+253 LLKANYWDEGK
-264 IVTDKLVEAAVRGA
+264 ISQDKLIEAAVRGA
-278 CSSLDPYTVYMDEAS
+278 CASLDPYTVYMDEAA

-336 YRTGL
+336 YRSGL
-341 RSGDTITEVEGETTV
+341 RSGDTITEVEGESTV

-371 ATQVHFKVLRRGW
+371 STAVNFKVLRRGW
-384 TKEQPYTI
+384 TKEQPYKI

-428 EAVQDLKDMKA
+428 DAIQDMKDMKA

-479 DRRVADGSKITDVPI
+479 DRRVADGSKMTDVPM

-504 ASEILAGALQDHK
+504 ASEILAGAMQDHK

-534 LKPMKTTDEKAAVK
+534 LKMMKTTEDKAAVK

-566 REESGVIP
+566 REESGVVP

-580 PEREFWKEAELAK
+580 PEREFWKESELAK
-593 LTVGDDIE
+593 LTVGDDID
-601 KYLKDIENKDLFKQL
+601 KYLKDIENKELFKQI
-616 AESDGGDVTRY
+616 AESDGGDVARY
-627 PKFDAFYDALKTK
+627 PKFDAFYDSLKTK
-640 AEKTDVRE
+640 VEKNDVRE
-648 LVREVIRKKV
+648 LVREVIRKRV
-658 QDEQGKPLYVDLQ
+658 QDDQGKPLYVDLQ

-684 KLASIDAKTVKEY
+684 KLAAIDAKTVKEY
-697 TLFAKAPAAQPGPEK
+697 TLFAKAPAPQAVEK